1 MRKRSFVLKNK
12 IDHLYLYILLVDLL
26 IAAAL
31 LSSRLSG
38 RVHFF
43 DVLKNPHPIL
53 FGLRPGSA
61 LALFALGVL
70 VWRIWMACRY
80 KGCAPVAENELPT
93 ITIVI
98 PAFNEGGQILP
109 TVRSVMN
116 SNYPADKMQVI
127 SVDDGS
133 TDDTWQWMLKARQEY
148 PERLKLVR
156 QPKNSG
162 KREAL
167 MAGFQ
172 HARSEVWV
180 TIDSDS
186 EVLPDTL
193 LHLVS
198 PFAVNPRVGAVAG
211 NVRVLN
217 REHGLIPKMME
228 VYFTAGFD
236 FIRAGQSVYGGVF
249 CTPGAL
255 SAYRV
260 SVIKEQLT
268 GWVKQAFLGTPASIG
283 EDRALTNLVLK
294 AGYRVVYQR
303 EAVVLTNIPVT
314 FQGLRKMMLRWARSN
329 VRESLVM
336 SCFVFKRFRQGDSG
350 GGWIRFISGMQ
361 LFQLTLGEA
370 FKVGLVAQLVMKPF
384 STLMALSVGCV
395 IASVIPGAVYHIRYR
410 SWFGWCWAVPYSFFS
425 VFALSWIS
433 AWGLVSAS
441 RSGWLTRSLTSTAT
455 PLPKYERGSKRS
467 KSIWRKKDFACAK

>member
-1 MRKRSFVLKNK
+1 MKKMFVLKNK
-12 IDHLYLYILLVDLL
+12 IDHLYMWILLVDLV
-26 IAAAL
+26 IAATL
-31 LSSRLSG
+31 LCSRLSG
-38 RVHFF
+38 KVRFLE
-43 DVLKNPHPIL
+43 VLRNPHPLL
-53 FGLRPGSA
+53 FGFRPGSA
-61 LALFALGVL
+61 LALFAMGVL
-70 VWRIWMACRY
+70 VWRIWMASRY
-80 KGCAPVAENELPT
+80 KACAPVAENELPT
-93 ITIVI
+93 VTIVI
-98 PAFNEGGQILP
+98 PAYNEGRQILP

-116 SNYPADKMQVI
+116 SNYPAEKMQVI

-167 MAGFQ
+167 MAGFH
-172 HARSEVWV
+172 HARGEVWV

-198 PFAVNPRVGAVAG
+198 PFAVNPKVGAVAG

-217 REHGLIPKMME
+217 REEGLIPKMME

-255 SAYRV
+255 SAYRA
-260 SVIKEQLT
+260 SIIREQLT
-268 GWVKQAFLGTPASIG
+268 GWVKQAFLGSLATIG

-303 EAVVLTNIPVT
+303 ESVVLTKVPVA

-350 GGWIRFISGMQ
+350 GGWVRFISGMQ

-370 FKVGLVAQLVMKPF
+370 LKVGLVAQLIMRPF
-384 STLMALSVGCV
+384 STLTAMAVGCLIGSIV
-395 IASVIPGAVYHIRYR
+395 PGVVYHVRYR

-433 AWGLVSAS
+433 FWGLISAS
-441 RSGWLTRSLTSTAT
+441 RSGWLTRNLPSTTA
-455 PLPKYERGSKRS
+455 PLAEYERGSKRG
-467 KSIWRKKDFACAK
+467 KSTWRKKDFACAK

>member
-1 MRKRSFVLKNK
+1 MKKRLFILRNR
-12 IDHLYLYILLVDLL
+12 IDHLYLWILLVDLL
-26 IAAAL
+26 LAATL
-31 LSSRLSG
+31 LCSRLSG
-38 RVHFF
+38 KVHFLE
-43 DVLKNPHPIL
+43 VLKHPHPLL
-53 FGLRPGSA
+53 FGIRPGSA

-70 VWRIWMACRY
+70 AWRIWMACRY
-80 KGCAPVAENELPT
+80 KACAPVAENELPT
-93 ITIVI
+93 VTIVI
-98 PAFNEGGQILP
+98 PAYNEGRQILP

-116 SNYPADKMQVI
+116 SNYPAEKMQVI

-133 TDDTWQWMLKARQEY
+133 NDDTWQWMLKARQEY
-148 PERLKLVR
+148 PARLKLVR

-162 KREAL
+162 KRQAL

-198 PFAVNPRVGAVAG
+198 PFAANPKVGAVAG

-217 REHGLIPKMME
+217 REEGPIPKMME
-228 VYFTAGFD
+228 VFFTSGFD

-260 SVIKEQLT
+260 SIIREHLT
-268 GWVKQAFLGTPASIG
+268 GWVKQAFLGTPATIG

-294 AGYRVVYQR
+294 TGYRVVYQR
-303 EAVVLTNIPVT
+303 EAVVLTKIPVA
-314 FQGLRKMMLRWARSN
+314 FQGLRKMLLRWARSN

-336 SCFVFKRFRQGDSG
+336 ACFVFKRFRKGDSG
-350 GGWIRFISGMQ
+350 GGWIRFLSGMQ
-361 LFQLTLGEA
+361 LFRLTVGEA
-370 FKVGLVAQLVMKPF
+370 LKVGLLAQLVMNPAP
-384 STLMALSVGCV
+384 TLLALGGGCLIGSIV
-395 IASVIPGAVYHIRYR
+395 PGAVYQLRYR
-410 SWFGWCWAVPYSFFS
+410 SWFGWRWAIPYSFFS

-433 AWGLVSAS
+433 FWGLISAA
-441 RSGWLTRSLTSTAT
+441 RSGWLTRTLPATAA
-455 PLPKYERGSKRS
+455 PLAKLESASKRG

>member
-1 MRKRSFVLKNK
+1 MKKRSFVLKNR
-12 IDHLYLYILLVDLL
+12 IDHLYIGILLVDLL

-31 LSSRLSG
+31 LCSRLSG
-38 RVHFF
+38 KINFFKVLQQPHF
-43 DVLKNPHPIL
+43 LL
-53 FGLRPGSA
+53 FGIRPGSV
-61 LALFALGVL
+61 LALIAFGVIF
-70 VWRIWMACRY
+70 WRIWMARRY
-80 KGCAPVAENELPT
+80 KACAPVAEEELPT

-98 PAFNEGGQILP
+98 PAYNEGSQILP

-116 SNYPADKMQVI
+116 SNYPAEKMQVI

-148 PERLKLVR
+148 PARLKLVR

-172 HARSEVWV
+172 HASSEVWV

-193 LHLVS
+193 VHLVS
-198 PFAVNPRVGAVAG
+198 PFAVNPKVGAVAG

-217 REHGLIPKMME
+217 RDEGAIPKMME
-228 VYFTAGFD
+228 VFFTAGFD

-260 SVIKEQLT
+260 SVIREHLN
-268 GWVKQAFLGTPASIG
+268 GWVKQAFLGTPATIG

-294 AGYRVVYQR
+294 TGYRVVYQR
-303 EAVVLTNIPVT
+303 EAVVLTKVPIA

-336 SCFVFKRFRQGDSG
+336 VSFMFKRFRKDDSG
-350 GGWIRFISGMQ
+350 GGWVRFISGLQ
-361 LFQLTLGEA
+361 IFQLLVGETA
-370 FKVGLVAQLVMKPF
+370 KVGLVAQLIMKPF
-384 STLMALSVGCV
+384 ATLLALAIGAL
-395 IASVIPGAVYHIRYR
+395 IGAIIPGLVYHIRYR
-410 SWFGWCWAVPYSFFS
+410 SWFGWRWAVPYSFFS

-433 AWGLVSAS
+433 FWGLISAA
-441 RSGWLTRSLTSTAT
+441 RSGWLTRSLPSTAA
-455 PLPKYERGSKRS
+455 PLAQFEGDSKRGRA
-467 KSIWRKKDFACAK
+467 IWKKKDFAIAK